1 MITLRLNEE
10 QAKICAQACEFF
22 ARIRMG
28 QFQELVWLC
37 GKNHCAEDYDTA
49 QRAWLDLRKQV
60 YPDLDGPGHSYGV
73 GYFPEADT
81 AYDIHQVI
89 DFAMGGKEPW
99 SHNPLPECY
108 NNQKPKPL
116 TLEELLA
123 VNDEPVWIWFI
134 DSPARWV
141 IRHSIGWIDT
151 TCPERMSMF
160 NMKWYKHSAYGVDW
174 VAYRHKPEEENL

>member
-28 QFQELVWLC
+28 QFGEIVWLC
-37 GKNHCAEDYDTA
+37 GENHCAKDYDTA

-60 YPDLDGPGHSYGV
+60 YPGLDGPGHSYGV
-73 GYFPEADT
+73 GHFPDADT

-116 TLEELLA
+116 THEELRKMIG
-123 VNDEPVWIWFI
+123 EPVYVTVPGKPHRSKWCIVHCNMDGVFL
-134 DSPARWV
+134 ARPDYALNLEAV
-141 IRHSIGWIDT
+141 EFG
-151 TCPERMSMF
+151 
-160 NMKWYKHSAYGVDW
+160 AV
-174 VAYRHKPEEENL
+174 VVYRTKPEEGNA